1 MFVAKK
7 IVSALVYPLL
17 LGLLLVVL
25 GLLFVQPRWRP
36 ARRLALLGVGLIV
49 VAALPVTATLAARTL
64 EWGQHPVDVSAAG
77 AHASAIVVL
86 SGGSFSGTGAGPWED
101 LNGPS
106 IKRVLEGVRLKRAL
120 PELPLILSGGVP
132 ATELE
137 LELDSLDTHDQA
149 RLLAQRLGNAPFY
162 LVTSATH
169 MPRSLGLFRH
179 RGLRPVPAPTDF
191 LDNGIAWRA
200 FDTWLPNAQALAVTT
215 RSVHE
220 WYGLLWG
227 RLRDQL

>member
-1 MFVAKK
+1 M
-7 IVSALVYPLL
+7 
-17 LGLLLVVL
+17 
-25 GLLFVQPRWRP
+25 
-36 ARRLALLGVGLIV
+36 
-49 VAALPVTATLAARTL
+49 
-64 EWGQHPVDVSAAG
+64 
-77 AHASAIVVL
+77 
-86 SGGSFSGTGAGPWED
+86 
-101 LNGPS
+101 
-106 IKRVLEGVRLKRAL
+106 
-120 PELPLILSGGVP
+120 
-132 ATELE
+132 
-137 LELDSLDTHDQA
+137 
-149 RLLAQRLGNAPFY
+149 LAQRLGNAPFY